1 MRIKLFRGQE
11 VRRLR
16 LSPPT
21 LPVHGFGK
29 IKGST
34 KKVGNTFPRV
44 QVTAYQRETG
54 NKIWHTHSDKN
65 GQYAIRNLAAGL
77 ECFVVALDPDNQYN
91 AVIQD
96 KVIAK

>member
-29 IKGST
+29 IKGLT

-77 ECFVVALDPDNQYN
+77 ECFVVALDPENQYN